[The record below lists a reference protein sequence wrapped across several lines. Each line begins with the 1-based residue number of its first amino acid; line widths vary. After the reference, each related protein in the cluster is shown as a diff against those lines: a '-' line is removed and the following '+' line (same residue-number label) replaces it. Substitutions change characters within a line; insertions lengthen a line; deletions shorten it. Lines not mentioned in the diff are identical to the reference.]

1 MSWQVGARA
10 RRRLAPLCIAAALPF
25 APRAS
30 PAQTLSPFGARSA
43 SGWRLVAGVGEQWES
58 NVRFVSDAETPELT
72 SRARVEGARLWR
84 TPRSRVELLA
94 SGSIV
99 RFRELTEFDRTS
111 YDFSLLGG
119 RELTRRASASFEA
132 RAQSDL
138 TTRSITP
145 VGEGPLLR
153 GLVAARTQSGAGSLS
168 YRLSRA
174 VATRFGL
181 GYQRA
186 TFDAPDL
193 PDGWIAS
200 ATASIGRVQSRA
212 TSLSVNYGFQRSVV
226 GGLTDDAQQV
236 TAGLTHRVGD
246 RLDAS
251 ASAGASLLDRA
262 NSNVG
267 AVSFVGGGTLALR
280 LARTSLGVQYQHY
293 VGRELGRAESVL
305 STTDLAGVTYER
317 ELFDRISFDAG
328 ARQGWSDVP
337 AAFGGP
343 ARSSEA
349 SFGARYS
356 PRSGIGIGLGA
367 FYRRREDRGGPI
379 ANHGV
384 TLGVGYG
391 WSQLRSM
398 PASPSA
404 P

>member
-1 MSWQVGARA
+1 MSQQGRARA
-10 RRRLAPLCIAAALPF
+10 RSRLAPLCLAAALPF

-43 SGWRLVAGVGEQWES
+43 SGWRVVAGVGEQWES
-58 NVRFVSDAETPELT
+58 NARFLSDALSPELT

-99 RFRELTEFDRTS
+99 RFRELTEFNRTS
-111 YDFSLLGG
+111 YDFTLLGG
-119 RELTRRASASFEA
+119 RDLTRRASGSFEA

-174 VATRFGL
+174 VATRFGAS
-181 GYQRA
+181 YQRA

-193 PDGWIAS
+193 PGGWLAS

-212 TSLSVNYGFQRSVV
+212 TSLSLNYGFQRSVV

-236 TAGLTHRVGD
+236 TAGWTHRVGE

-251 ASAGASLLDRA
+251 ATAGASLLDRA
-262 NSNVG
+262 NSDVG
-267 AVSFVGGGTLALR
+267 AVSFVGGGTLAVR
-280 LARTSLGVQYQHY
+280 LARSSFGLQYQHY
-293 VGRELGRAESVL
+293 VGRELGRAASVL
-305 STTDLAGVTYER
+305 STTDLAGVSYQR
-317 ELFDRISFDAG
+317 ELFNRVGYDAS

-337 AAFGGP
+337 EAFGGR

-349 SFGARYS
+349 AFGARYS
-356 PRSGIGIGLGA
+356 PRSGIGLGLGG
-367 FYRRREDRGGPI
+367 FYRRREDRNGPI
-379 ANHGV
+379 ANRGV
-384 TLGVGYG
+384 TFGVGYG